1 MRFYLNAPSS
11 THLICLLFSLD
22 TFQPFLFLQY
32 KSSIVD
38 TYETFN
44 RAVDSFFSGLEESR
58 ISSKTFTQEKAA
70 FKKLTN
76 IRKDHDKR
84 IGELERTQ
92 VSLYCLHP

>member
-1 MRFYLNAPSS
+1 M
-11 THLICLLFSLD
+11 LIYRLD

-32 KSSIVD
+32 QTSMVD
-38 TYETFN
+38 TYGTFN
-44 RAVDSFFSGLEESR
+44 RAVDCFFSRLEESK

-84 IGELERTQ
+84 IGELEKTQ
-92 VSLYCLHP
+92 VWNILIMFLIF